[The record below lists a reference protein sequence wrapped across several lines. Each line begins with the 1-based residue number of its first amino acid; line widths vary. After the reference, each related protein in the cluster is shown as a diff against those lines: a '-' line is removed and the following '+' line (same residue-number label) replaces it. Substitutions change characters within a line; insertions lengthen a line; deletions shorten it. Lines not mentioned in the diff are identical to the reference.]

1 MERVSVAEVVERAAD
16 EVVSPEAVGLFAF
29 AAVDVE
35 NEQLVLVNSLD
46 YRLAQGPCL
55 HDPDRLRVESCIH
68 L

>member
-1 MERVSVAEVVERAAD
+1 MECVSVAEVVESAAD

-46 YRLAQGPCL
+46 YRLA
-55 HDPDRLRVESCIH
+55 PDRLRVESCIH